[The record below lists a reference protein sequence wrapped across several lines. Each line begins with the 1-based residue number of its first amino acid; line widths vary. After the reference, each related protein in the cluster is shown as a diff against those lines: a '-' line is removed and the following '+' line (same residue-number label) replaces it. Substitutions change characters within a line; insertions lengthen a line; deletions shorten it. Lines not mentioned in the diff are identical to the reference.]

1 MVRQFCAGG
10 VIIKKEKG
18 RPRVLLIKDS
28 YGHWIWPK
36 GHIEKGETSEE
47 AALREISE
55 ETGLKK
61 IRIEERLGKQQ
72 YFFTLQGKRIFKTVH
87 MFLVKANAREK
98 LVIQTSE
105 IEKGRWF
112 WAGDA
117 LKTIEYKGSKE
128 FLKKGIRLFRGKYCR

>member
-1 MVRQFCAGG
+1 

>member
-1 MVRQFCAGG
+1 VIRQFSAGG

-18 RPRVLLIKDS
+18 QPRVLLIKDS

-36 GHIEKGETSEE
+36 GHIEKGETPED

-61 IRIEERLGKQQ
+61 IQTEERLGKQQ

-87 MFLVKANAREK
+87 IFLVKANAREK

-105 IEKGRWF
+105 IEKGQWF
-112 WAGDA
+112 WASDA
-117 LKTIEYKGSKE
+117 LKTIEYKGAKE
-128 FLKKGIRLFRGKYCR
+128 FLKKGIRIFRRKYC

>member
-1 MVRQFCAGG
+1 VIRQFSAGG

-18 RPRVLLIKDS
+18 QPRVLLIKDS

-36 GHIEKGETSEE
+36 GHIEKGETPED

-61 IRIEERLGKQQ
+61 IQIEERLGKQQ

-87 MFLVKANAREK
+87 IFLVKANAREK

-105 IEKGRWF
+105 IEKGQWF
-112 WAGDA
+112 WASDA
-117 LKTIEYKGSKE
+117 LKTIEYKGAKE
-128 FLKKGIRLFRGKYCR
+128 FLKKGIRIFRRKYC